1 MRKLFALLCLFCFAI
16 AMQAQISVSGTVTGA
31 EDGEPLP
38 GAKVIEKGTSNGT
51 LTNDNGQFNID
62 VAEGATLVFKYVGME
77 DMEMAA
83 SSSMNVSMQSSIV
96 MDEVVVTALGIE
108 RGKKELGYAVQ
119 QVGGDEVR
127 GSGEVNA
134 IQGIAGKVAGVQVIG
149 SSGAAG
155 GASYIRIRG
164 ASSLTGNNQPLIVV
178 DGIPLDNSQ
187 LSTGNPDDGGNNNL
201 YNVALSNRGIDINPD
216 DIESISVLKG
226 PAAAALYG
234 IQAANG
240 CIMITTKKGSAT
252 PGKKVHVSFNT
263 SLALDQV
270 NKLPELQEKYAQGTG
285 WYDFD
290 ANGNPIPT
298 YYGPEFGW
306 PTSWGP
312 SIDTL
317 RFDGAGDYPYDPR
330 GNIVGQSDPN
340 AGAAVPVHNN
350 VEDFFQM
357 GSTFQNNLAL
367 SGGNENT
374 VYRFSIGRTDQSGIV
389 PNNTFSRT
397 NIKLNSQTRI
407 WEKVTLAAAA
417 TYSNSGGT
425 RIQQGSN
432 TSGLMLGLLRTPR
445 TFDNTGGFS
454 DPVNEEGSYLL
465 PDGSQRNYRGGGGY
479 DSPYWTVN
487 RTPFN
492 DDVNR
497 LFGMTSISYDATDWL
512 NVFYRVGTDFYTDRR
527 KQYFAAGS
535 RTLPAGRMFEDQHFY
550 RHVNSDLWVT
560 LKKQFNE
567 DMDGSLMLGN
577 NIYNQYYQRL
587 YTQGDGF
594 VLPEFYHMSNT
605 QSFLTRET
613 QNRKRTTAM
622 FFDAKFNYGN
632 YLYLNVTGRNEWSS
646 TLPTENRSFFYPSA
660 SASFV
665 FTEALGMS
673 QNKTLPFGKV
683 RVSWA
688 QVGNDA
694 DPYSLQTVYENAT
707 FGDGWTNGIAYPF
720 NGTPG
725 FTRQGVLGNPNLRPE
740 KTNSFEVGAD
750 LRFLNNR
757 IGLDIA
763 YYSNVTVDQI
773 FAVQRSSSS
782 GYRFSIENAG
792 KMSNKGIEAVLTAT
806 PVKSQDFQWDALVN
820 FTMNRNEVV
829 ELAEG
834 VENLFLGGFAGT
846 AVRAVE
852 GQPYGALFGG
862 RFLRDD
868 AGNMIIENDTNSFY
882 YGYPIA
888 DPATG
893 VIGNPNP
900 DWLMGIRNTLTWK
913 GLSFSFLF
921 DIRKGGDIWNG
932 TQGALTYFGM
942 SKLTETRGE
951 TQVFEGIAG
960 TLDGDGNIVSSGNA
974 NTVEVELNEDWYTDN
989 GGGFGAVDEHFVQ
1002 DGSWVRLRDLSL
1014 SYSFGKDLLDGT
1026 PLGSLNLGF
1035 SGRNLWLWT
1044 NYEGIDPETSLTG
1057 ANNAQG
1063 MDYFNMPNTR
1073 SYIFNLGVT
1082 F

>member
-1 MRKLFALLCLFCFAI
+1 MRKLLTLLCLLCFAI
-16 AMQAQISVSGTVTGA
+16 GAHAQMDVSGRVTGSD
-31 EDGEPLP
+31 DGEGLP
-38 GAKVIEKGTSNGT
+38 GARVIEKGTSNGV
-51 LTNDNGQFNID
+51 LTDDNGYYKLS

-77 DMEMAA
+77 SVEKPAA
-83 SSSMNVSMQSSIV
+83 SSVNVSMKPDIV
-96 MDEVVVTALGIE
+96 MDEVVVTALGIKRE
-108 RGKKELGYAVQ
+108 KKELGYAVQ
-119 QVGGDEVR
+119 QIGGDEVR

-164 ASSLTGNNQPLIVV
+164 SSSLTGNNQPLMVV
-178 DGIPLDNSQ
+178 DGVPMDNSQ

-240 CIMITTKKGSAT
+240 AILITTKKGKSS
-252 PGKKVHVSFNT
+252 PGKAINVTFNT
-263 SLALDQV
+263 SIALDQV
-270 NKLPELQEKYAQGTG
+270 NKLPTLQDKYAQGTG
-285 WYDFD
+285 WFDFD
-290 ANGNPIPT
+290 ADGNPIPT

-317 RFDGAGDYPYDPR
+317 RYDGATDYPFDPR
-330 GNIVGQSDPN
+330 GNIVGQSDPS
-340 AGAAVPVHNN
+340 AGAAVPVYDN
-350 VEDFFQM
+350 VGDFFRI
-357 GSTFQNNLAL
+357 GTTVQNNLAL

-374 VYRFSIGRTDQSGIV
+374 VYRFSIGRTDQGGIV
-389 PNNTFSRT
+389 PNNNFSRT
-397 NIKLNSQTRI
+397 NIKLNSQTKI
-407 WEKVTLAAAA
+407 WDKLTSSTSL

-445 TFDNTGGFS
+445 SFDNAAGLD

-465 PDGSQRNYRGGGGY
+465 ADRTQRNYRGGGGY
-479 DSPYWTVN
+479 DNPYWTVN
-487 RTPFN
+487 RTPFT

-497 LFGMTSISYDATDWL
+497 LFGMTSLNYQAADWL

-527 KQYFAAGS
+527 KQVFALGS
-535 RTLPAGRMFEDQHFY
+535 RTLPGGQIFEDQHFY

-560 LKKQFNE
+560 MSKKFNE

-577 NIYNQYYQRL
+577 NIYNEYYQRV

-594 VLPEFYHMSNT
+594 NFPEFYHISNT
-605 QSFLTRET
+605 QNVLSRES
-613 QNRKRTTAM
+613 QSRKRTTAL

-632 YLYLNVTGRNEWSS
+632 FLYLNVTGRNEWSS

-665 FTEALGMS
+665 FTEAFGMD
-673 QNKTLPFGKV
+673 QNSTLPFGKI
-683 RVSWA
+683 RVSYA

-694 DPYSLQTVYENAT
+694 DPYSLNTNYTFAS
-707 FGDGWTNGIAYPF
+707 FGDGWTNGIKYPYQ
-720 NGTPG
+720 GVPG
-725 FTRQGVLGNPNLRPE
+725 FTRDGVVGNPNLRPE
-740 KTNSFEVGAD
+740 KTNSFEIGTD
-750 LRFLNNR
+750 LRFFNNR
-757 IGLDIA
+757 LGLDLA

-792 KMSNKGIEAVLTAT
+792 KMSNQGVEAVLTFT
-806 PVKSQDFQWDALVN
+806 PVKTQDFQWDGLVN
-820 FTMNRNEVV
+820 FTANRNRVE

-834 VENLFLGGFAGT
+834 VENLFLGGFSGT
-846 AVRAVE
+846 AARAVE
-852 GQPYGALFGG
+852 GEAYGAIFGG
-862 RFLRDD
+862 RYLRDD
-868 AGNMIIENDTNSFY
+868 EGNMVIESDTNSFY
-882 YGYPIA
+882 YGYPLA
-888 DPATG
+888 DPTTG
-893 VIGNPNP
+893 VIGDPNP
-900 DWLMGIRNTLTWK
+900 DWLMGVRNTFTWK
-913 GLSFSFLF
+913 GLSLSFLF
-921 DIRKGGDIWNG
+921 DIRKGGDLWNG
-932 TQGALTYFGM
+932 TVGALTYFGM
-942 SKLTETRGE
+942 SDITLDRG
-951 TQVFEGIAG
+951 TTTVFEGVAG
-960 TLDGDGNIVSSGNA
+960 TLDGDGNLTTSGA
-974 NTVEVELNEDWYTDN
+974 NTVVADLNEDWYTDN
-989 GGGFGAVDEHFVQ
+989 GGGFGAIDEGFIQ

-1014 SYSFGKDLLDGT
+1014 SYSFGKDMLDGT
-1026 PLGSLNLGF
+1026 PIGSLNLGF
-1035 SGRNLWLWT
+1035 TGRNLWLWT
-1044 NYEGIDPETSLTG
+1044 NYTGIDPETSLTG

-1063 MDYFNMPNTR
+1063 LDYFNMPNTR
-1073 SYIFNLGVT
+1073 SYIFNLGIT